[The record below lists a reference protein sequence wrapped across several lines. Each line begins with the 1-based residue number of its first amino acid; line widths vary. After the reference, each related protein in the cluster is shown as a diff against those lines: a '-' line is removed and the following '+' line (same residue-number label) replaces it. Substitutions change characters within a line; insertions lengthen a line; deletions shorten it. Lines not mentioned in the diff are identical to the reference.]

1 MDRRKFVGALRAA
14 SSFARSRR
22 LRPAGAAKVYRIGFF
37 LGASGESVASLFGA
51 FSEGL
56 RDLGYVEG
64 RNVIFERRYADG
76 HMDRL
81 PEIAA
86 ELVRLQV
93 DVIVTGSSIHVAA
106 ARQATKT
113 IPIVMVFTADPVQ
126 AGFVTSLARPGGNVT
141 GLSADASRE
150 LWSKY
155 LTILKEIVPKL
166 SRVGVLGQVKTQ
178 VEFAELDAASRKLDI
193 ALEVADMR
201 SPGDLDGAFS
211 TMISKRVGALLVV
224 VSPLTYLLKESIAES
239 AIKHRLPTISN
250 ANQYAEAGL
259 LMSYGPKLEDLYRR
273 GRDLRRQ
280 DSPRSMPADL
290 PVEQPS
296 RFELTINFE
305 DRKGVDRTPRR
316 MLLMRADD
324 VDSM

>member
-1 MDRRKFVGALRAA
+1 VDRRTFAVACAGALVIVPSVA
-14 SSFARSRR
+14 FAEN
-22 LRPAGAAKVYRIGFF
+22 AGKVYRVGFF
-37 LGASGESVASLFGA
+37 LGASGTSVASLFGA
-51 FSEGL
+51 FREGL

-64 RNVIFERRYADG
+64 RNVAFELRYADG
-76 HMDRL
+76 QMDRL

-86 ELVRLQV
+86 ELVRLRV

-126 AGFVTSLARPGGNVT
+126 AGFVASLARPGGNVT
-141 GLSADASRE
+141 GLSADSSRE

-155 LTILKEIVPKL
+155 LTILKDVVPKL

-178 VEFAELDAASRKLDI
+178 VEFQSLDEASRKFDI
-193 ALEVADMR
+193 ALEVADIR
-201 SPGDLDGAFS
+201 SPGDLDGALS
-211 TMISKRVGALLVV
+211 TMMSKRVGALLVV

-239 AIKHRLPTISN
+239 AIKHRLPTMSN
-250 ANQYAEAGL
+250 ADQYAEAGL

-273 GRDLRRQ
+273 AATYVDKILRGAL
-280 DSPRSMPADL
+280 PADL

-296 RFELTINFE
+296 RFELTINLKTAKALGLTIPK
-305 DRKGVDRTPRR
+305 DV
-316 MLLMRADD
+316 LLRADE
-324 VDSM
+324 VIQ